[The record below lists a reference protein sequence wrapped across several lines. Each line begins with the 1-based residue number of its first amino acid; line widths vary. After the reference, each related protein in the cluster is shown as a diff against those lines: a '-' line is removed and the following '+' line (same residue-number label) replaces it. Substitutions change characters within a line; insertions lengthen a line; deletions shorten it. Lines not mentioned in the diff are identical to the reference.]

1 MNLKHEN
8 IHEYVIKCTNTTQI
22 TLDDDFNVM
31 DSKPD
36 IDLIVKEWGMAVVN
50 GVRVNQDK
58 AQIDGTLVFA
68 IMYTG
73 SSENDKRFIPVR
85 MDGSLNFLENVNL
98 SCDATGLDVNCKA
111 QLEDLTIK
119 SINSRKISVKAIVAL
134 TVTCEEIKNIS
145 ISTGIEDGDCNAEL
159 LLKDFEYVQ
168 ADVNMK
174 DNLRIKETVS
184 VPNGK
189 ADIGSLVWDDVD
201 VRNVNTRM
209 TEDGLSVSGELNVF
223 IMYIADDEAGQV
235 QWYETSTPFTGI
247 IDVSGANPDGISYV
261 GYNVISKNVAV
272 LFVWL
277 YAAAYVLH
285 LYFDFSGYSDMAIG
299 LGRIFGF
306 HFIENFN
313 YPYISASVTEFWRRW
328 HMSLG
333 SWFRDYVYI
342 PLGGNRVSKAKWFR
356 NIFIVWLLTGLW
368 HGAAWTFILWGL
380 FFAVFLTAEKLWY
393 GEALAQ
399 TRFLK
404 HLYVLLLIAVS
415 FVIFDAASVSDAFRT
430 IGSLFGLGGL
440 PRSDVL
446 ARYYFDSYS
455 GVFLVAIVGATP
467 LPAKIV
473 RQFSEDDPG
482 KKIMSVV
489 EPVVLLG
496 LLTVVTAYLVD
507 GSFNPFLYFRF

>member
-1 MNLKHEN
+1 MVFSSL
-8 IHEYVIKCTNTTQI
+8 TFLFAFLPI
-22 TLDDDFNVM
+22 TLILYYLVPKKAKNVVILISGLVFYAWGEPIYVLVMILSTFIDYTAGRIIDKYDDRPKIRTACLLVSLIMNIGLLATFKYLGFIIEALNAGFGIAIPNPNLPLPIGISFFTFQSM
-31 DSKPD
+31 SYT
-36 IDLIVKEWGMAVVN
+36 IDLYRRQIKVQKNAASFMAFV
-50 GVRVNQDK
+50 
-58 AQIDGTLVFA
+58 TLF
-68 IMYTG
+68 
-73 SSENDKRFIPVR
+73 P
-85 MDGSLNFLENVNL
+85 
-98 SCDATGLDVNCKA
+98 
-111 QLEDLTIK
+111 Q
-119 SINSRKISVKAIVAL
+119 IVAGPI
-134 TVTCEEIKNIS
+134 VRYEDIQNEIDDRTITEK
-145 ISTGIEDGDCNAEL
+145 
-159 LLKDFEYVQ
+159 
-168 ADVNMK
+168 M
-174 DNLRIKETVS
+174 
-184 VPNGK
+184 
-189 ADIGSLVWDDVD
+189 IG
-201 VRNVNTRM
+201 
-209 TEDGLSVSGELNVF
+209 
-223 IMYIADDEAGQV
+223 
-235 QWYETSTPFTGI
+235 
-247 IDVSGANPDGISYV
+247 DGISRFIV
-261 GYNVISKNVAV
+261 GLGKKVLIANNIGLLWTEIKAMDYGEISAV
-272 LFVWL
+272 TAWL
-277 YAAAYVLH
+277 GILAFTFQI
-285 LYFDFSGYSDMAIG
+285 YFDFSGYSDMAIG
-299 LGRIFGF
+299 LGKMMGF
-306 HFIENFN
+306 HFPENFN
-313 YPYISASVTEFWRRW
+313 YPYISASITEFWRRW

-430 IGSLFGLGGL
+430 IGSLFGLGRL

-473 RQFSEDDPG
+473 RQFSEDGPG

-496 LLTVVTAYLVD
+496 LLAVVTAYLVD